1 MLLYDDV
8 MNVTLRR
15 PAMSLDE
22 FLNWEGQQEE
32 RWEFDGCG
40 PVAMVGGTARHN
52 EIVGNLD
59 SALRQRL
66 GKPCRAYRET
76 MRVRTSRGTMRYPDL
91 LVVCTR
97 VGPDTTEITDPVIIF
112 EVLSK
117 STSRKDRIEKAVEY
131 LATASIQRYVLL
143 EQDAVAATSMRR
155 SNGAWETV
163 VLTGSAVL
171 DLPEVGVQIPLPEI
185 YAGIEFEDD
194 QAIPPA

>member
-1 MLLYDDV
+1 
-8 MNVTLRR
+8 
-15 PAMSLDE
+15 MSLDE
-22 FLNWEGQQEE
+22 FLAWESQQEE
-32 RWEFDGCG
+32 RWEFDGHG

-59 SALRQRL
+59 TALRQRL
-66 GKPCRAYRET
+66 SRPCRAYRET
-76 MRVRTSRGTMRYPDL
+76 MRVRTGRGTMRYPDL

-112 EVLSK
+112 EVLSR

-131 LATASIQRYVLL
+131 LATASIHRYVLL
-143 EQDAVAATSMRR
+143 EQDAIATTSMRR
-155 SNGAWETV
+155 SGGVWETV

-185 YAGIEFEDD
+185 YADIEFEDD
-194 QAIPPA
+194 PAIPPE